1 MKDLKFYLIFITF
14 GGLVLLSASLYNENS
29 TLIEINESRGD
40 QIDELRKHLATLGNC
55 YSKEYRQAP

>member
-1 MKDLKFYLIFITF
+1 MKNLKFYLIFITF
-14 GGLVLLSASLYNENS
+14 GGLVLLSAILYNENS

-40 QIDELRKHLATLGNC
+40 QIDELRNHLATLGHC

>member
-1 MKDLKFYLIFITF
+1 MKDLTFYIIFITF
-14 GGLVLLSASLYNENS
+14 SGLVLISASLYNENS

-40 QIDELRKHLATLGNC
+40 QIDELRNHLATLGNC